1 MKIEYTVT
9 NLIMKRSGP
18 SVFKFPRLT
27 LRGKRKK
34 KEAKRALQEQMEK
47 EEAEQDGQAQEK
59 ADLELAV
66 RLGEE
71 SASDSRSEEAE
82 VWEHKQTIDPSSNP
96 LLLPRDER

>member
-1 MKIEYTVT
+1 MRNCWRYKG
-9 NLIMKRSGP
+9 KAQ
-18 SVFKFPRLT
+18 VFT
-27 LRGKRKK
+27 S
-34 KEAKRALQEQMEK
+34 LQNSPDQMEK

-82 VWEHKQTIDPSSNP
+82 AWEHKQTIDPSSNP